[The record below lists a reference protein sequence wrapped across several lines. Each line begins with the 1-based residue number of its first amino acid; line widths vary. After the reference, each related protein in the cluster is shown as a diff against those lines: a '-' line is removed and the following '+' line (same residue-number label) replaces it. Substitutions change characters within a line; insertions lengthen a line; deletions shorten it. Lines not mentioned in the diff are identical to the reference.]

1 MDLLDE
7 LSISDVRT
15 TAQDTLIKECGDG
28 NISDINDYPVRIDVE
43 VFKKDDD
50 YSHIKEHIYDVLESF
65 SQYIEYSNIFV
76 KPEDEIVKKTKLFTF
91 GLRPHFY
98 SAHSICNF
106 LDGLNENLRILGAEC
121 SVSIIGDVPNCE
133 ETVYK
138 DVNTEKIRRE
148 SRYSSITSQFSEW
161 NTHSELSKFNNVCR
175 MFVVPEKYCKEYV
188 HMKDTYET
196 LIQRMNKFLMKK
208 VDIHHWQNYDLQ
220 YNEKIHEQVNAIHE
234 RINLSERILLN
245 NIDFGNFIS
254 NDTQIWMST
263 YCCGDFKKYKI
274 GPNVKDRVPRTIQRI
289 LKKLKT
295 KRVRPCPKI
304 SWRLMK
310 TGSMSPIY
318 IRSVIYLG
326 EFSRPDDAF
335 CIGTA
340 LAVVCPL
347 EKYENLMTSIF
358 IPRKRELKTSPR
370 SETNSLFLGNIFK

>member
-7 LSISDVRT
+7 LTISDVST
-15 TAQDTLIKECGDG
+15 LAQDTLIKECEKGD
-28 NISDINDYPVRIDVE
+28 ISDIDEYPVRIVID
-43 VFKKDDD
+43 VFKKDND

-65 SQYIEYSNIFV
+65 SQYIEYSDIFF
-76 KPEDEIVKKTKLFTF
+76 KSEDKIVKKTKRFTF
-91 GLRPHFY
+91 GLHPHFY
-98 SAHSICNF
+98 SAHSVCNF
-106 LDGLNENLRILGAEC
+106 LDGINKNLRILKAEC

-133 ETVYK
+133 ETVYNN
-138 DVNTEKIRRE
+138 VNTEKIRHE
-148 SRYSSITSQFSEW
+148 SRYGSITSQFSEW
-161 NTHSELSKFNNVCR
+161 NTHNELYKFNNVCR

-188 HMKDTYET
+188 HVKDTYEM
-196 LIQRMNKFLMKK
+196 LIRRMNKFLMKK
-208 VDIHHWQNYDLQ
+208 VDIPHWQNYDLQ

-234 RINLSERILLN
+234 RINLSERILSK

-326 EFSRPDDAF
+326 EFAQPDNIF
-335 CIGTA
+335 YIGTA

-347 EKYENLMTSIF
+347 EKYENLMSSIF
-358 IPRKRELKTSPR
+358 IPRKRELKNFST
-370 SETNSLFLGNIFK
+370 

>member
-7 LSISDVRT
+7 LTISDVST
-15 TAQDTLIKECGDG
+15 TAQDTLIKECEDG

-43 VFKKDDD
+43 VFKKDND

-65 SQYIEYSNIFV
+65 SQYIEYSDIFL

-98 SAHSICNF
+98 SAHQICNF
-106 LDGLNENLRILGAEC
+106 LDGINKNLRILGAEY
-121 SVSIIGDVPNCE
+121 SVSIIGDDLNCE

-161 NTHSELSKFNNVCR
+161 STHNELSKFNNICR
-175 MFVVPEKYCKEYV
+175 MFGVLEKYCKEYV
-188 HMKDTYET
+188 HMKGMWKT
-196 LIQRMNKFLMKK
+196 LIPKMNKFLMKK
-208 VDIHHWQNYDLQ
+208 VDIHHWQNCDL
-220 YNEKIHEQVNAIHE
+220 YSNKKMREQVYAIHE
-234 RINLSERILLN
+234 RINMSERILSN

-263 YCCGDFKKYKI
+263 YCSGDFKKYKI
-274 GPNVKDRVPRTIQRI
+274 GSNVKTGVPKTIQRM

-304 SWRLMK
+304 SWCLMK
-310 TGSMSPIY
+310 NGSMSPIY

-326 EFSRPDDAF
+326 EFAQLDDAF

-347 EKYENLMTSIF
+347 EKYENIMSSIF